1 MKFSQFN
8 SMISLSENLELIY
21 NSYSDSYLIIS
32 KKYLPLSDIESIK
45 NKYPEVY
52 NKLVESKC
60 IIDHDINEV
69 DLVKELQNSVD
80 NNNKDFILTI
90 NPTLDCNF
98 KCWYCYESHVK
109 KSKIDPETLLKIK
122 HLIYNVIATQ
132 KGIQHL
138 QLNFFGGE
146 PLLQYQIVLE
156 IIKYAENICETNKKD
171 ISVAFTTNGYLL
183 NQERLDTLSKYHVNT
198 MQITLDGD
206 RRTHDKIR
214 FSSQKLGSYDRIIEN
229 IKNILRKKKI
239 YITLRLNYTSE
250 NIDCMGNIVEDLLD
264 LEDEEKKYLIVHFYR
279 VWQDSEG
286 EDISD
291 LVKNTISKFR
301 EYGFKSYKYPL
312 NNVRVSCYG
321 DKTYAALVNYNG
333 DVYRCTAVDF
343 QKQRRDGYIDD
354 EGVIVWENNS
364 FEERKN
370 AKFKNKP
377 CLSCRLLP
385 ICNGGCTQHALRHK
399 DEDYCIFN
407 FDERKKDE
415 AILNKLDIHL
425 KYENF

>member
-8 SMISLSENLELIY
+8 SIISLSENLLLIY
-21 NSYSDSYLIIS
+21 NSFSENYLILS
-32 KKYLPLSDIESIK
+32 KKYLPLTDIESIK
-45 NKYPEVY
+45 KKHPEVY

-60 IIDHDINEV
+60 VIDNDIDEV
-69 DLVKELQNSVD
+69 DLIKKIQISVD

-109 KSKIDPETLLKIK
+109 KSKTEPETLIKIK
-122 HLIYNVIATQ
+122 YLIYKIITTQ
-132 KGIQHL
+132 KGIEHL

-146 PLLQYQIVLE
+146 PLLQYETVLD
-156 IIKYAENICETNKKD
+156 IIEYAEDICKTSKKG
-171 ISVAFTTNGYLL
+171 ISISFTTNGYIL
-183 NQERLDTLSKYHVNT
+183 NQERINTLSKYHVNT

-206 RRTHDKIR
+206 RTTHDKIR
-214 FSSQKLGSYDRIIEN
+214 FSSRKLGSYYKIIEN
-229 IKNILRKKKI
+229 IKNILKKGI

-250 NIDCMGNIVEDLLD
+250 NIESMGNIVDDLLD
-264 LEDEEKKYLIVHFYR
+264 LNEEEKKYLVVHFYR
-279 VWQDSEG
+279 VWQDSKG
-286 EDISD
+286 EDISN
-291 LVKNTISKFR
+291 LVKKTISKFR
-301 EYGFKSYKYPL
+301 KYGFKSYKYPL
-312 NNVRVSCYG
+312 NNVKVSCYG
-321 DKTYAALVNYNG
+321 DKTYAAIINYNG
-333 DVYRCTAVDF
+333 DVYKCTAVDF
-343 QKQRRDGYIDD
+343 QKQKRDGYINDKG
-354 EGVIVWENNS
+354 EIIWENNS
-364 FEERKN
+364 LDERKN

-385 ICNGGCTQHALRHK
+385 ICNGGCSQHALRHK

-407 FDERKKDE
+407 FDEKKKDE